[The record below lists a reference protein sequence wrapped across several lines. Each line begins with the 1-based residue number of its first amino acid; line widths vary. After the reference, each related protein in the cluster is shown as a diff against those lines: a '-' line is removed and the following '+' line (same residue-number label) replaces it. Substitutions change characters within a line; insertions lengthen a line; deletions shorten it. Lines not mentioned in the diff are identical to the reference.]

1 MPDLFKHYC
10 RSIGSARAAV
20 QHISLTD
27 SRYARQASVAATSVA
42 RHRRRNLIR
51 ASAAPFSTVEVR
63 TARLRHE
70 TIPTDD
76 AHASWPQA
84 RFATAVA
91 RCIYGTRPHMPY
103 SPATSGLTARTG
115 MPYHNRKGIFPLA
128 EISPYGDASA
138 ISRVLSPFTGVSIIY
153 LRPQSPA
160 ASSNL
165 PLDIG
170 RATLNCRYTWSC
182 NPQGVQPDDIA
193 ASAVGSYPAFSPL
206 PADGTGRGRR
216 LFSVTLL
223 HPHGR
228 RAVNSCGAL
237 RCSDFP
243 PSAEA
248 DSDRARL
255 HFLSLSSL
263 TGRSPVLMPYI
274 TSRLRYYICLQR
286 HHLLYLHPRPRHRLR
301 LSGLTISFPAPIRRI
316 YPAQLPR
323 GSYYTHP
330 SRTCGIPVMQPPF
343 GINGPRA

>member
-70 TIPTDD
+70 TIPTDVS
-76 AHASWPQA
+76 HASWPQA
-84 RFATAVA
+84 RFATAAA

-206 PADGTGRGRR
+206 PADGTSRGRR

-263 TGRSPVLMPYI
+263 TGRSPVRTPYI
-274 TSRLRYYICLQR
+274 TSRLRYYIYLQR
-286 HHLLYLHPRPRHRLR
+286 HHPLYLHPLPRHRLR
-301 LSGLTISFPAPIRRI
+301 LSGLTISFPAPLRRI

-323 GSYYTHP
+323 GSYYTHS

-343 GINGPRA
+343 GISGPRA

>member
-84 RFATAVA
+84 RFATAAA

-274 TSRLRYYICLQR
+274 TSRLRYYIYLQR
-286 HHLLYLHPRPRHRLR
+286 HHPLYLHPRPRHRLR
-301 LSGLTISFPAPIRRI
+301 LFRPDDIFSGSASPHL
-316 YPAQLPR
+316 
-323 GSYYTHP
+323 
-330 SRTCGIPVMQPPF
+330 SRTASARLLLHTFFADLRHTGNAASV
-343 GINGPRA
+343 RH

>member
-1 MPDLFKHYC
+1 MKPY
-10 RSIGSARAAV
+10 
-20 QHISLTD
+20 
-27 SRYARQASVAATSVA
+27 RQTTPT
-42 RHRRRNLIR
+42 HHGRR
-51 ASAAPFSTVEVR
+51 
-63 TARLRHE
+63 
-70 TIPTDD
+70 
-76 AHASWPQA
+76 HASQPRLQD
-84 RFATAVA
+84 TYT
-91 RCIYGTRPHMPY
+91 YGTRPRTCHTLPV
-103 SPATSGLTARTG
+103 TSGITARTG
-115 MPYHNRKGIFPLA
+115 MPYHNKKGIFPLT

-206 PADGTGRGRR
+206 LLSQR

-263 TGRSPVLMPYI
+263 TGRSPVRMPYI

-301 LSGLTISFPAPIRRI
+301 LFRLDDIFSGSDSPHLFHTASARLLLHTSFADLRHTGNAASVR
-316 YPAQLPR
+316 
-323 GSYYTHP
+323 H
-330 SRTCGIPVMQPPF
+330 
-343 GINGPRA
+343 

>member
-1 MPDLFKHYC
+1 MVAGTLRNRGRKM
-10 RSIGSARAAV
+10 
-20 QHISLTD
+20 HIWDPPSH
-27 SRYARQASVAATSVA
+27 A
-42 RHRRRNLIR
+42 
-51 ASAAPFSTVEVR
+51 
-63 TARLRHE
+63 
-70 TIPTDD
+70 IP
-76 AHASWPQA
+76 P
-84 RFATAVA
+84 
-91 RCIYGTRPHMPY
+91 
-103 SPATSGLTARTG
+103 PATSGITARTG
-115 MPYHNRKGIFPLA
+115 MPYHNKKGIFPLA

-206 PADGTGRGRR
+206 PADGTSRGRR

-263 TGRSPVLMPYI
+263 TGRSPVRTPYI

-286 HHLLYLHPRPRHRLR
+286 HHPLYLHPLPRHRLR
-301 LSGLTISFPAPIRRI
+301 LFRPDDIFSGSDSPHLFHTAPAVSRYGGILP
-316 YPAQLPR
+316 LPR
-323 GSYYTHP
+323 
-330 SRTCGIPVMQPPF
+330 PV
-343 GINGPRA
+343 NGPRA

>member
-1 MPDLFKHYC
+1 MKPY
-10 RSIGSARAAV
+10 
-20 QHISLTD
+20 
-27 SRYARQASVAATSVA
+27 RQTTPT
-42 RHRRRNLIR
+42 HHGRR
-51 ASAAPFSTVEVR
+51 
-63 TARLRHE
+63 
-70 TIPTDD
+70 
-76 AHASWPQA
+76 HASQPRLQDIY
-84 RFATAVA
+84 T
-91 RCIYGTRPHMPY
+91 YGTRPRTCHTL
-103 SPATSGLTARTG
+103 PATSGITARTG
-115 MPYHNRKGIFPLA
+115 MPYHNKKGIFPSK

-206 PADGTGRGRR
+206 PADGTSRGRR

-263 TGRSPVLMPYI
+263 TGRSPVRTPYI

-286 HHLLYLHPRPRHRLR
+286 HHPLYLHTLPRHRLR

-316 YPAQLPR
+316 YSTQLPR

-343 GINGPRA
+343 GISGPRA

>member
-1 MPDLFKHYC
+1 MKPY
-10 RSIGSARAAV
+10 
-20 QHISLTD
+20 
-27 SRYARQASVAATSVA
+27 RQTTPT
-42 RHRRRNLIR
+42 HHGRR
-51 ASAAPFSTVEVR
+51 
-63 TARLRHE
+63 
-70 TIPTDD
+70 
-76 AHASWPQA
+76 HASQPRPQDA
-84 RFATAVA
+84 YMGPALT
-91 RCIYGTRPHMPY
+91 CHTL
-103 SPATSGLTARTG
+103 PATSGITARTG
-115 MPYHNRKGIFPLA
+115 MPYHNKKGIFPLA

-206 PADGTGRGRR
+206 PADGTSRGRR

-255 HFLSLSSL
+255 HFSIFVIPLPHLGQRP
-263 TGRSPVLMPYI
+263 TGF
-274 TSRLRYYICLQR
+274 
-286 HHLLYLHPRPRHRLR
+286 
-301 LSGLTISFPAPIRRI
+301 ISFIRSCVVTV
-316 YPAQLPR
+316 PR
-323 GSYYTHP
+323 
-330 SRTCGIPVMQPPF
+330 
-343 GINGPRA
+343 

>member
-1 MPDLFKHYC
+1 M
-10 RSIGSARAAV
+10 RSARAAV

-42 RHRRRNLIR
+42 QHRRRNLIR

-84 RFATAVA
+84 HFATAAA

-255 HFLSLSSL
+255 HFLSLSSFFFDR
-263 TGRSPVLMPYI
+263 TV
-274 TSRLRYYICLQR
+274 SRTDAI
-286 HHLLYLHPRPRHRLR
+286 HHLAATILHLP
-301 LSGLTISFPAPIRRI
+301 SAASSIISTPAPPTSSPSFRPDDIFS
-316 YPAQLPR
+316 
-323 GSYYTHP
+323 GSASPHLFHTASARLLLHT
-330 SRTCGIPVMQPPF
+330 SFADLRHTGNAASV
-343 GINGPRA
+343 RH

>member
-1 MPDLFKHYC
+1 MKPY
-10 RSIGSARAAV
+10 
-20 QHISLTD
+20 
-27 SRYARQASVAATSVA
+27 RQTTPT
-42 RHRRRNLIR
+42 HHGRR
-51 ASAAPFSTVEVR
+51 
-63 TARLRHE
+63 
-70 TIPTDD
+70 
-76 AHASWPQA
+76 HASQPRLQD
-84 RFATAVA
+84 TYT
-91 RCIYGTRPHMPY
+91 YGTRPRTCHTL
-103 SPATSGLTARTG
+103 PATSGITARTG
-115 MPYHNRKGIFPLA
+115 MPYHNKKGIFPLA

-263 TGRSPVLMPYI
+263 TGRSPVRTPYI
-274 TSRLRYYICLQR
+274 TSRLRYYIYLQR
-286 HHLLYLHPRPRHRLR
+286 HHPLYLHPLPRHRLR
-301 LSGLTISFPAPIRRI
+301 LSGLTISFPAPLRRI
-316 YPAQLPR
+316 YPTQLPR
-323 GSYYTHP
+323 GSYYTHS
-330 SRTCGIPVMQPPF
+330 SRPCGIPVRQPPF
-343 GINGPRA
+343 GISGPRA